1 MWSIF
6 SGLSVAFGAF
16 GAHALKTRL
25 DSYYLDIFETAV
37 KYQMYHGLALIA
49 LAFVATRFD
58 GTWLRACGILMILGI
73 LLFSGSLYALVFSG
87 IKKWEWLLQ
96 SEEASLS
103 VHGVSYLFWHLM
115 HGLNPNPKKELIAP
129 FFI

>member
-1 MWSIF
+1 MTWTFWIMCNSFF

-87 IKKWEWLLQ
+87 IKMGNGYSNRRSFIGAWCI
-96 SEEASLS
+96 
-103 VHGVSYLFWHLM
+103 LFVLAFNAWT
-115 HGLNPNPKKELIAP
+115 NPNPRSL
-129 FFI
+129 

>member
-1 MWSIF
+1 MTWTFWLMCGAFF

-87 IKKWEWLLQ
+87 IKKWGMVTPIGG
-96 SEEASLS
+96 S
-103 VHGVSYLFWHLM
+103 
-115 HGLNPNPKKELIAP
+115 
-129 FFI
+129 FFIGAWCILFVLAFNAWTKS